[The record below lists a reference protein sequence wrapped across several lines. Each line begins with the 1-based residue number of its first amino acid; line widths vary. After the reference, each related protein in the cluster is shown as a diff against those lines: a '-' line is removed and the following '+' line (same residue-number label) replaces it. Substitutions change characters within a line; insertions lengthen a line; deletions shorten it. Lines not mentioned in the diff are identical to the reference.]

1 MNFKDW
7 LIEYKDIDRP
17 IGDLAKEVGQ
27 DGTFPNSSDY
37 EALIDYFDSR
47 NAQQAVLDTFEYVY
61 RFYKDDTK
69 P

>member
-7 LIEYKDIDRP
+7 LSEYENVDRP

-27 DGTFPNSSDY
+27 DETFPSSSDY
-37 EALIDYFDSR
+37 EILFDYLDSR

-61 RFYKDDTK
+61 RFYKDDTR